1 MRDEPSSDDTLR
13 RLARSVEESLS
24 THPEPETFLAH
35 RRGELP
41 ASEEDA
47 LEEHLAWCRD
57 CAAAWR
63 DLPRFLD
70 GEAEPFDP
78 EEKAADW
85 RALQERLETEAPPAD
100 EEPTAEARSPSRGRL
115 ASGLAAALAVA
126 LGGAALWIGQLS
138 DRLEDSRR
146 PRPNVPIHD
155 LAPAGGERSGEEPL
169 LAIELDRSAILIFN
183 VRADLED
190 RLYEARIFDEDGQ
203 EVWTIEGLEPTRFG
217 NFNLELPA
225 GSLEPG
231 LYRIV
236 VQAGEGEPPVGEY
249 AVRVIEPRP
258 EPSGS

>member
-13 RLARSVEESLS
+13 RLARSVETNLS
-24 THPEPETFLAH
+24 THPEPEAFLAH
-35 RRGELP
+35 RRGEL
-41 ASEEDA
+41 AALEEDA

-57 CAAAWR
+57 CAAIWR

-85 RALQERLETEAPPAD
+85 RALQERLETEAPAAE
-100 EEPTAEARSPSRGRL
+100 EEPSAHTRLPSRGRL

-126 LGGAALWIGQLS
+126 LGGAALWIVQLS

-155 LAPAGGERSGEEPL
+155 LAPPAGERAGEEPP
-169 LAIELDRSAILIFN
+169 LAIALDQNAILIFN
-183 VRADLED
+183 TRAELED
-190 RLYEARIFDEDGQ
+190 RPYEARILDENGRV
-203 EVWTIEGLEPTRFG
+203 VWTIDGLQPTRYG

-231 LYRIV
+231 RYRIV
-236 VQAGEGEPPVGEY
+236 VQAGEGEPVGEY
-249 AVRVIEPRP
+249 TVHVVEPRP
-258 EPSGS
+258 DPIGP